1 MFAAW
6 IHEQTHKS
14 PHRLPHPHPLH
25 GWKPES
31 GRGWVQDEQDF
42 TAEEHFLALLPHGPR
57 AQSSR
62 LASFPSN
69 ASPQPPSVVVQHIS
83 AWNKC
88 YFLVHPGFIIFPV
101 RENQSE
107 REGEAGGKWLLAYTR
122 RKRIRKQREER
133 RGTEKLTSSF
143 NQVETWI
150 IWGWKT
156 ATLFLNQSLAVS
168 GAVKPFAIL
177 SFHKLL
183 LNPMFKGPW
192 RIIQLNSPH

>member
-1 MFAAW
+1 MNKL
-6 IHEQTHKS
+6 TND
-14 PHRLPHPHPLH
+14 PTVHPTLTLSMDAD
-25 GWKPES
+25 WKVGE
-31 GRGWVQDEQDF
+31 RWVQDAQEY
-42 TAEEHFLALLPHGPR
+42 TAEEHFPTLLPHGPCVL
-57 AQSSR
+57 SWR

-83 AWNKC
+83 VWNKC
-88 YFLVHPGFIIFPV
+88 YFLVHPDFIIFPV

-107 REGEAGGKWLLAYTR
+107 REGEAGRKWLLAYTR
-122 RKRIRKQREER
+122 RKMVILPKEREGGRER
-133 RGTEKLTSSF
+133 DRKLTSSF
-143 NQVETWI
+143 NQVETRI

-156 ATLFLNQSLAVS
+156 ATLFSNQSLAAS

-192 RIIQLNSPH
+192 RIIQLNSSH